1 MKTEDFIKEVN
12 KLGFS
17 VETSPR
23 TLSIYYNNEIVVRV
37 SRCKIFCADTTYA
50 SFYDLP
56 KELREKLY
64 NLVDEYARTPLEERK
79 EPQRFYLKFAALTDN
94 GDETYLNYYETDDS
108 LGMFTRSQ
116 SFGFQTQFT
125 QEEIDEI
132 KEKFNVTLSDFEQI
146 PIAED
151 EAV

>member
-1 MKTEDFIKEVN
+1 MKTENFIKEVN

-37 SRCKIFCADTTYA
+37 SKCKIFCADTTYA

-64 NLVDEYARTPLEERK
+64 NLVDEYTRTPIDERNEQIK
-79 EPQRFYLKFAALTDN
+79 YYLRFTALADN
-94 GDETYLNYYETDDS
+94 GCYNYLNHNLQNDLLR
-108 LGMFTRSQ
+108 LGDFFESR
-116 SFGFQTQFT
+116 GYKTQFT
-125 QEEIDEI
+125 RTEIDEI
-132 KEKFNVTLSDFEQI
+132 KEKFKVTLCDFERI
-146 PIAED
+146 PVE
-151 EAV
+151 EE